1 MEHHI
6 LNPKIEI
13 SVVVPL
19 YNEGPNLLTFFEELD
34 GAMTTFGKPYEII
47 FVNDGS
53 IDDSEKILTDIAK
66 QNKHTQVINLRKN
79 AGKPVALEQG
89 FELANGNKIVI
100 LDADLQYDPKD
111 IQFLIAKIDEGYDVV
126 SGRRVSRADSKNVVL
141 SSRLFRLIVKK
152 LSGLNF
158 TDYFSGLKCF
168 RSSVISYLGVYGDL
182 NRMFSVYA
190 HRAGFEVCEIPITHR
205 PRVQGRSRYAFLDR
219 LKLAIGDIAVLF
231 FTVTIRKENLYK
243 FGLLGLSIL
252 SFGGLTLAAYFLLQ
266 SPDLS
271 LNTLFESTLTRIGVL
286 FVYIGWQ
293 LRVLETV
300 GKEFIE
306 RYEKEFSL
314 RSRNVKDT
322 HNVTKI
328 K

>member
-1 MEHHI
+1 M
-6 LNPKIEI
+6 NPKTEI

-19 YNEGPNLLTFFEELD
+19 YNEGPNLLAFFEELD
-34 GAMTTFGKPYEII
+34 GAMTTFGKSYEII

-53 IDDSEKILTDIAK
+53 IDNSEKILTDIVK

-79 AGKPVALEQG
+79 AGKPGALEQG

-111 IQFLIAKIDEGYDVV
+111 IQFLVDKIDEGYDVV
-126 SGRRVSRADSKNVVL
+126 SGKRVNRADSKSVVL
-141 SSRLFRLIVKK
+141 SSKLFRLVVKK
-152 LSGLNF
+152 LSGLDF

-168 RSSVISYLGVYGDL
+168 KSSVISYLGVYGDL
-182 NRMFSVYA
+182 NRIFSVYA

-205 PRVQGRSRYAFLDR
+205 PRGEGKSRYTFLDR
-219 LKLAIGDIAVLF
+219 FKLAIGDIAVLF
-231 FTVTIRKENLYK
+231 FTVTIRKEKLYK
-243 FGLLGLSIL
+243 FGFFGLLIL
-252 SFGGLTLAAYFLLQ
+252 SFGWLMLVVSLLR

-286 FVYIGWQ
+286 VVYIGWQ
-293 LRVLETV
+293 LRVFETV

-306 RYEKEFSL
+306 RWGKEFAL

-322 HNVTKI
+322 HNVTKF